1 MSYLLAG
8 LIGPIFWLIVLSVA
22 LWIVR
27 RFFPKWEKILFQ
39 KIPKD

>member
-1 MSYLLAG
+1 MLAAI
-8 LIGPIFWLIVLSVA
+8 LGPIFWVLILTPI

-27 RFFPKWEKILFQ
+27 RFFPKWEKVLFM